1 MAYKT
6 VIDENGSIGYNLYFE
21 NTYGNKI
28 KYTTFGAN
36 LEEAENIFVH
46 VCGDEGRTAVIYQG
60 SVINAIGDT
69 SQNQSGRMILIQHM
83 SLLLQIIYPQTT
95 QFYKMKWA
103 IFLEVSYQMK

>member
-69 SQNQSGRMILIQHM
+69 SQNPLYGIE
-83 SLLLQIIYPQTT
+83 
-95 QFYKMKWA
+95 
-103 IFLEVSYQMK
+103 EVIPEWQNDSNTAYVIVAADYISSNNSV